1 MMNLTDLAFLSVLPL
16 LLGTIVLA
24 FIRLMRGPSLPDR
37 VVALD
42 LLSLVG
48 ISVTGVY
55 AIATEQ
61 ALFLDVA
68 LVLAL
73 LSFLGTVAFAFY
85 IERRNARNA

>member
-1 MMNLTDLAFLSVLPL
+1 MIGLTDLALLIVLPL
-16 LLGTIVLA
+16 LLGTVMLA
-24 FIRLMRGPSLPDR
+24 FVRLMRGPALPDR

-42 LLSLVG
+42 LLSLTG
-48 ISVTGVY
+48 ISVTAVY

-85 IERRNARNA
+85 IERRNARSV

>member
-1 MMNLTDLAFLSVLPL
+1 MMNLTDLAFLIVLPL